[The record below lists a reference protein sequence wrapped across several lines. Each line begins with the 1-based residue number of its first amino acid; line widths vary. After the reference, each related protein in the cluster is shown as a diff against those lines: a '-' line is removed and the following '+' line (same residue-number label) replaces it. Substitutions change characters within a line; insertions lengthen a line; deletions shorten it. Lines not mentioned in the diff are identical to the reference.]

1 MCTMFVYICMY
12 ETRQRQYVKSDIE
25 VVLGYVRNA
34 RCKQLGIC
42 LLPNIAS
49 LFMTKIIS
57 TEGKK
62 SCKKQN
68 SLL

>member
-1 MCTMFVYICMY
+1 MCAMFVYICIY
-12 ETRQRQYVKSDIE
+12 ETRQRQYVKSEIE
-25 VVLGYVRNA
+25 VVLGYVKNA
-34 RCKQLGIC
+34 ICKKRGIC

-49 LFMTKIIS
+49 LFMTKLIY

-62 SCKKQN
+62 SCKEN

>member
-1 MCTMFVYICMY
+1 MCTMFVYICIY
-12 ETRQRQYVKSDIE
+12 ETRQRQYVKSEIE
-25 VVLGYVRNA
+25 VVSGYVKNA
-34 RCKQLGIC
+34 ICKKLGIC

-49 LFMTKIIS
+49 LFMTRIIY

-62 SCKKQN
+62 SCKEN